1 MSTHR
6 DVLEMLAAARPGRLD
21 PDPGTRRDPAE
32 FTSHPQQDAGARRST
47 TRPARRLVLAGLVP
61 TVAVVAAGAVF
72 VTIQSGSPAPGTA
85 SRATDPAIVATTGP
99 APKSARE
106 LLLVA
111 AERTASDPATSGRYW
126 VRRQEDFGQPVK
138 VGPASRPYYVVER
151 SSLTQWNAMNSG
163 DEGVNVTQDL
173 GAAPLTAADKAA
185 WEADGSP
192 SEWTRGSQVIKAQ
205 PGEESVSP
213 ARDRG
218 WETKAPSAKRYPY
231 TLAGHSMT
239 AADLAEVPTDP
250 AVLKQ
255 WLSNQLKTNEIFI
268 ANDET
273 LFQAGLDLVFNLPVS
288 PQVRAAA
295 YRIFADVKGA
305 TLLGTVSDQ
314 LGRTGMSV
322 GFVRKGDFGN
332 WTQFRLII
340 DPQTGQALA
349 QESWDLGTGKSPAAN
364 GRLVSRSLLVS
375 ASFTD
380 DTPPAVTRAG
390 RK

>member
-6 DVLEMLAAARPGRLD
+6 DVLELLAEARPGRLD

-32 FTSHPQQDAGARRST
+32 FTAHPQQDAGARRSAG
-47 TRPARRLVLAGLVP
+47 RPRRLVLAGLVP
-61 TVAVVAAGAVF
+61 TVVVVAAGAVF
-72 VTIQSGSPAPGTA
+72 VTTQSETPAPGA
-85 SRATDPAIVATTGP
+85 AGRVSDPAIVATAGP

-126 VRRQEDFGQPVK
+126 VRRQEDFDTPVK
-138 VGPASRPYYVVER
+138 VGPARRPYHVVER
-151 SSLTQWNAMNSG
+151 WSSTQWNAMNSG
-163 DEGVNVTQDL
+163 DESVKVTQNL
-173 GAAPLTAADKAA
+173 GAAPVTAADRAA

-218 WETKAPSAKRYPY
+218 AEIKAPGAKWYPY
-231 TLAGHSMT
+231 MLAGHGMT
-239 AADLAEVPTDP
+239 VADLAKVPTDP
-250 AVLKQ
+250 AVLKT

-295 YRIFADVKGA
+295 YRMFADVKGA
-305 TLLGTVSDQ
+305 TLLGTVTDQ
-314 LGRTGMSV
+314 LGRTGMAI
-322 GFVRKGDFGN
+322 GFVRKGDFRN

-340 DPQTGQALA
+340 DPRTGQALA
-349 QESWDLGTGKSPAAN
+349 QENWDLGTGKSPAAK
-364 GRLVSRSLLVS
+364 GKLKSRSLLVS

-380 DTPPAVTRAG
+380 DTPPAVNR
-390 RK
+390 R